1 MANSLFTLFDDT
13 LVGGEGGGEKSEFE
27 IIKSGISTPEHLSKN
42 YFFVFN
48 NCQVLE
54 HFEDF

>member
-42 YFFVFN
+42 LFFCF
-48 NCQVLE
+48 
-54 HFEDF
+54 